1 VASTRKR
8 SRGGRSPEG
17 PAGARARPRKWED
30 GSRERGGRSAAGRG
44 QPGGEEAP
52 PAAKAPRPAAR
63 ARRSADGRSR
73 RKAGQAGGTAK
84 RSARLPAPAA
94 AGDGGRSGDG
104 DGGRSRASLVVRGA
118 GMVLGGLVLG
128 VGAGI
133 AVERALV
140 GRDLRR
146 EDPEAGEPFGE
157 LRGAPATVTSHDGTE
172 LEVEDFGS
180 GPCLVFSHGFS
191 LNQDAWHYQRRDL
204 PAEFRCVFFDQRGH
218 GRSGRPADH
227 DFSLDAF
234 AGDLRAVLDWTGED
248 RVVVVAHSMG
258 GTAAL
263 KLVELWPEELGT
275 RIAGLV
281 LVDSTYADA
290 LKGMSAA
297 VTARG
302 ALTVQRAAIRTAFKF
317 FGADPA
323 RANQLRR
330 RGSDLGY
337 LGTRLFGFGSNP
349 SPSQVAF
356 VDRVLAGT
364 DIEVWA
370 RVFPSLID
378 FDLSE
383 VLEHLDVP
391 TLIAVGDKDRLT
403 PVASARHMAEKIGGA
418 RLVVLEDAGHNA
430 FLEEHEVL
438 DAEIAGFAREVL
450 GPAGR
455 GRRRRRSARVPKLAR
470 SDRISIRRV
479 RGS

>member
-1 VASTRKR
+1 MASTRKR
-8 SRGGRSPEG
+8 TR
-17 PAGARARPRKWED
+17 
-30 GSRERGGRSAAGRG
+30 AGRG
-44 QPGGEEAP
+44 SEGRSTG
-52 PAAKAPRPAAR
+52 
-63 ARRSADGRSR
+63 ARRSAAPPQRRSGRAATPAQRSAAPTKDGARSR
-73 RKAGQAGGTAK
+73 T
-84 RSARLPAPAA
+84 
-94 AGDGGRSGDG
+94 
-104 DGGRSRASLVVRGA
+104 SLVIRGA

-204 PAEFRCVFFDQRGH
+204 AAEVRCVFFDQRGH
-218 GRSGRPADH
+218 GRSGRPVDH

-234 AGDLRAVLDWTGED
+234 AGDLRAVIDWTGED

-258 GTAAL
+258 GIAAL
-263 KLVELWPEELGT
+263 KLAELWPEELRA

-281 LVDSTYADA
+281 LVGSTYADA

-302 ALTVQRAAIRTAFKF
+302 AFTVQRAAIKTAFKF
-317 FGADPA
+317 FGADPV
-323 RANQLRR
+323 RASQLRR

-356 VDRVLAGT
+356 IDRVLADT

-383 VLEHLDVP
+383 VLEGLDVP

-403 PVASARHMAEKIGGA
+403 PVASARHMAEKIGSA

-438 DAEIAGFAREVL
+438 DAEIAAFAREVL
-450 GPAGR
+450 APTS
-455 GRRRRRSARVPKLAR
+455 RRRRRSARFPRLAGGER
-470 SDRISIRRV
+470 SSTRRV
-479 RGS
+479 RDP

>member
-8 SRGGRSPEG
+8 SRGGKGPEG
-17 PAGARARPRKWED
+17 RPAGARSGKRED

-44 QPGGEEAP
+44 QLGGEEAP

-63 ARRSADGRSR
+63 ARRSATARSQP
-73 RKAGQAGGTAK
+73 KAGQAGGPAK
-84 RSARLPAPAA
+84 RSARTTAPAA
-94 AGDGGRSGDG
+94 AGG
-104 DGGRSRASLVVRGA
+104 GGRSRASLIVRGA

-146 EDPEAGEPFGE
+146 EDPEAGEPFGG
-157 LRGAPATVTSHDGTE
+157 LRGAPATVTGHDGTE

-204 PAEFRCVFFDQRGH
+204 PADFRCVFFDQRGH

-258 GTAAL
+258 GIAAL
-263 KLVELWPEELGT
+263 KLAELWPEELGT

-281 LVDSTYADA
+281 LVGSTYADA

-302 ALTVQRAAIRTAFKF
+302 ALTVQRAAIKTAFKF
-317 FGADPA
+317 FGADPG

-383 VLEHLDVP
+383 VLEGLEVP

-438 DAEIAGFAREVL
+438 DAEIAAFAREVL

-455 GRRRRRSARVPKLAR
+455 GRRRRSSTPVPKLAGR
-470 SDRISIRRV
+470 DQISIRRI
-479 RGS
+479 RDS